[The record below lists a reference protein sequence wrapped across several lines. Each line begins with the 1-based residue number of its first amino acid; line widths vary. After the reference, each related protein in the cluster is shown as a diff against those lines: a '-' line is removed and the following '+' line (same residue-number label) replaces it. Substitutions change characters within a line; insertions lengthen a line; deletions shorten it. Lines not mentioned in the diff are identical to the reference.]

1 MPKKITKDALA
12 SVTTFRKGSSN
23 VFADMGL
30 ANPAELSVKAG
41 LAREINS
48 LLDERGLTQAQA
60 ANLLQIHQPQ
70 ISLLRHGRLTDF
82 SLERLLRFLS
92 ILDVSIEVRL
102 HRNPPGRTRATRA
115 KGKTEKPAA
124 AAVST
129 ARPKAPRPTIT
140 LSASR

>member
-23 VFADMGL
+23 VFADMAI

-41 LAREINS
+41 LVREINS

-82 SLERLLRFLS
+82 SLERLLRFLT
-92 ILDVSIEVRL
+92 ILDVGVEVRL
-102 HRNPPGRTRATRA
+102 HRKPPSRKRPSQTNS
-115 KGKTEKPAA
+115 KTENPAA
-124 AAVST
+124 ES
-129 ARPKAPRPTIT
+129 
-140 LSASR
+140 LSNKTSRRRGLR